1 MKPLS
6 NASLEA
12 KQCDGEEDGSLVL
25 SLVSCFG
32 STAVPESTQR
42 DRQGHSICEIGIIF
56 LDFNHHLN
64 RF

>member
-25 SLVSCFG
+25 SLVSCYG
-32 STAVPESTQR
+32 RTVPESAQR
-42 DRQGHSICEIGIIF
+42 DRVTQYAELALFS
-56 LDFNHHLN
+56 
-64 RF
+64 

>member
-25 SLVSCFG
+25 SLVSCYGRTCTGVDSARQAG
-32 STAVPESTQR
+32 S
-42 DRQGHSICEIGIIF
+42 
-56 LDFNHHLN
+56 LN
-64 RF
+64 MRNWHYFPRF

>member
-12 KQCDGEEDGSLVL
+12 KQCDGEEDGSRVL
-25 SLVSCFG
+25 SLVSCYG
-32 STAVPESTQR
+32 RTGVDSA
-42 DRQGHSICEIGIIF
+42 RQGHSICGIGIIF

-64 RF
+64 CF

>member
-25 SLVSCFG
+25 SLVSCYMYGRTGVDSARQAG
-32 STAVPESTQR
+32 S
-42 DRQGHSICEIGIIF
+42 
-56 LDFNHHLN
+56 LN
-64 RF
+64 MRNWHYFPRF